1 MSKQKVTYASQFENH
16 PIQTDKSKNHGCIE
30 NIVDGYLKRL
40 EYMKAKHR
48 QTVVTQLVAT
58 MPQDVDPTQA
68 NKIICR
74 CLEGFKKNMNNN
86 GIDIQYGWV
95 RETLEHQSDSDTAR
109 PHYHIG
115 IIANGSKIQSAVTPA
130 KHLDRLLAKQLGG
143 DSQTGYIHYCK
154 PNAEKYD
161 KQAQCKTEM
170 STAIKI
176 RRDKPFAE
184 EQTDNALN
192 WLSYAGKISQKGNV
206 PYRQREFGFT
216 RIPKEE

>member
-1 MSKQKVTYASQFENH
+1 MPKQKITYDSHFENH
-16 PIQTDKSKNHGCIE
+16 PIQTDKSKNLGCIE
-30 NIVDGYLKRL
+30 NIINGYHKRL
-40 EYMKAKHR
+40 EYMKEKHR

-58 MPQDVDPTQA
+58 MPQDVDPIQS

-74 CLEGFKKNMNNN
+74 CLESFKKNMNNN
-86 GIDIQYGWV
+86 GIDIQYGWA
-95 RETLEHQSDSDTAR
+95 RETQEGQPDTDTAR

-115 IIANGSKIQSAVTPA
+115 IIADGSKMQSAITPA
-130 KHLDRLLAKQLGG
+130 KHLDRLMAKQMGGG
-143 DSQTGYIHYCK
+143 DSKSGYIHYCQ
-154 PNAEKYD
+154 PNSEKYD

-216 RIPKEE
+216 RIPKT